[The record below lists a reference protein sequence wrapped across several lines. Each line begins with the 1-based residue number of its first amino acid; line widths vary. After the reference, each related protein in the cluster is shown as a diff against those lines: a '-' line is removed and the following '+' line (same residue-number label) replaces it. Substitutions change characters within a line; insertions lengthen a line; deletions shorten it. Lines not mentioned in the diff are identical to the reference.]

1 MRKMRENMIRMITAA
16 CTLLLLAMTPC
27 VMTTRAASDD
37 GFYVRDDADL
47 LTDAEETQLA
57 SRLRAISF
65 AHACDVAVYTTE
77 ADVLDADFDAFCA
90 EYYESAGYGADGALY
105 TIGMGHRTWDLY
117 LQGKC
122 VEALS
127 ARLAQSI
134 PPQHLE
140 EAKNAIKARF
150 VQQLQAEGLTP
161 DQFLA
166 RSGTSAMQL
175 EAMFDRQAQQMA
187 EGDAA
192 LSAVAHERKLKVD
205 EMEYGRLLGLAPDAL
220 NQVMEQAR
228 AAGQLDDLREAALR
242 AKAAQLVVAECAC
255 TYNHETAAQAEARIR
270 QYRQMEQMFAE
281 RFEKDEPT
289 QEQEPPT
296 SNGNGFKLV

>member
-1 MRKMRENMIRMITAA
+1 MPIEKPLPLMVGNKAYY
-16 CTLLLLAMTPC
+16 
-27 VMTTRAASDD
+27 S
-37 GFYVRDDADL
+37 
-47 LTDAEETQLA
+47 LTSYDPVE
-57 SRLRAISF
+57 ISV
-65 AHACDVAVYTTE
+65 DVPYTSE
-77 ADVLDADFDAFCA
+77 ADVDYALEMTVRELGGTLANLDDPAWAAEHFDGMSDKAQIREAVRQQVSAMNAQIA
-90 EYYESAGYGADGALY
+90 E
-105 TIGMGHRTWDLY
+105 
-117 LQGKC
+117 QQKVGKC

-289 QEQEPPT
+289 QEQEPPA